1 MDLLVLTRIF
11 ILPMSVAAVMAY
23 LISPLVITLYR
34 QKKWVDDPKK
44 QSHEKVVHTYA
55 VPRGGGLVIFFALL
69 AGIMLFLGFDK
80 YSIGILMGA
89 LVLTIVGVLDDIHDL
104 NPYFRLFAGVVA
116 GLMVVGAGIGIA
128 FITNPFGEG
137 VIYLNQPQLPV
148 WLLGKLR
155 TIWLW
160 ADVLALIW
168 IVWCMN
174 MINWS
179 KGLDGQLPG
188 IVVVAAI
195 VIAALSFRYTE
206 DVTQW
211 SVSILAGITA
221 GAYLG
226 FLPWNI
232 FPQKM
237 MPGYGGGS
245 LAGYL
250 LAVLSILS
258 GAKLATLVLVLAIPM
273 VDAIYVIGRR
283 IFSGKSPVWGD
294 RTHFHHKLL
303 DLGWSKRKIAFFYWA
318 VSAALGYATLQLN
331 PRQKV
336 VTIGIIALA
345 FGVILIWLKYFTIS
359 SRPPDH
365 ANG

>member
-1 MDLLVLTRIF
+1 M
-11 ILPMSVAAVMAY
+11 
-23 LISPLVITLYR
+23 
-34 QKKWVDDPKK
+34 
-44 QSHEKVVHTYA
+44 
-55 VPRGGGLVIFFALL
+55 
-69 AGIMLFLGFDK
+69 
-80 YSIGILMGA
+80 
-89 LVLTIVGVLDDIHDL
+89 GVLAAAI
-104 NPYFRLFAGVVA
+104 VVS
-116 GLMVVGAGIGIA
+116 VGIGIA
-128 FITNPFGEG
+128 FVTNPLGDG
-137 VIYLNQPQLPV
+137 VIYLNQPQIPV
-148 WLLGKLR
+148 MVLGKMR
-155 TIWLW
+155 TIWIW
-160 ADVLALIW
+160 ADLIAILW

-188 IVVVAAI
+188 VVIVAAVI
-195 VIAALSFRYTE
+195 VAALSLRYTE

-258 GAKLATLVLVLAIPM
+258 GAKLATLVLVLAVPM
-273 VDAIYVIGRR
+273 IDAIYVIGRR
-283 IFSGKSPVWGD
+283 LSKGKSPVWGD
-294 RTHFHHKLL
+294 RSHFHHRLM
-303 DLGWSKRKIAFFYWA
+303 DLGWSKRNVALFYWA
-318 VSAALGYATLQLN
+318 VSALLGLATLQLN

-336 VTIGIIALA
+336 ITIVIIAVA
-345 FGVILIWLKYFTIS
+345 FGVVLLWLHYFTLS
-359 SRPPDH
+359 SRRSDRV
-365 ANG
+365 NG